1 MDMKRKLGDISVKF
15 FGAGEIYRDAVVK
28 WANILKGAL
37 RSPNEELVVK
47 AHERREL

>member
-15 FGAGEIYRDAVVK
+15 FGAGEIYRDAIVK
-28 WANILKGAL
+28 WAHVLKRSL
-37 RSPNEELVVK
+37 RTPDEELVVK